1 MHCFEIGVCNS
12 VPVPM
17 VIPFVITRRPATA
30 SRPSHPLNPSSL
42 APQFRLL
49 LTIVHV
55 HKLYLLTYLLTD
67 KRTDRCIA

>member
-1 MHCFEIGVCNS
+1 
-12 VPVPM
+12 M

-55 HKLYLLTYLLTD
+55 HKLYLLTYLQTNGRIAASLNARYLTAD
-67 KRTDRCIA
+67 GACY